1 MLQVEKFIANTSSS
15 KAIDS
20 ILLKHQDRYLRKKI
34 LISKKKNK
42 IFFNFTK
49 AVYLK
54 HNTYLITTD
63 HKVIKVLA
71 KKEKIIQINI
81 KNSKKRCEVAWHI
94 GNRHMPAQV
103 ESNKINIMYDPVIFK
118 MLKNLGYK
126 VSIKNKIFDPIGGA
140 YDHKH

>member
-1 MLQVEKFIANTSSS
+1 MLQVEKFIDNTINS
-15 KAIDS
+15 KVVDS

-34 LISKKKNK
+34 LLSRKKNK

-49 AVYLK
+49 AIYLK
-54 HNTYLITTD
+54 HNTYLMTKD
-63 HKVIKVLA
+63 KKVIKVLA
-71 KKEKIIQINI
+71 KKEKIIEINI

-103 ESNKINIMYDPVIFK
+103 EANKINIIYDQVIFK
-118 MLKNLGYK
+118 MLKSLGYQ

-140 YDHKH
+140 YDHRH

>member
-1 MLQVEKFIANTSSS
+1 MLQVEKFIDNTSNS
-15 KAIDS
+15 KVVDS

-34 LISKKKNK
+34 LLSRKKNK

-49 AVYLK
+49 AIYLK
-54 HNTYLITTD
+54 HNTYLMTKD
-63 HKVIKVLA
+63 KKVIKVLA
-71 KKEKIIQINI
+71 KKEKIIEINI

-103 ESNKINIMYDPVIFK
+103 EANKINIIYDQVIFK
-118 MLKNLGYK
+118 MLKSLGYQ

-140 YDHKH
+140 YDHRH